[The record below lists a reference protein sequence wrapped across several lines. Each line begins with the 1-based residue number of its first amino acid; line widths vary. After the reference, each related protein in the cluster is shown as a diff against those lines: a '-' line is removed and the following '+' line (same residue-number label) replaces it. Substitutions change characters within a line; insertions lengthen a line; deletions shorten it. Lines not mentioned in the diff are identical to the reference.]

1 MNLILF
7 VLGALFFAGALWTI
21 SNALQ
26 GPRRFVDKDL
36 DGAPDEPDGPARDL

>member
-1 MNLILF
+1 MNLIFL
-7 VLGALFFAGALWTI
+7 VVGALFLAGALWTF